1 MKQRIVLIAG
11 WGMPSGVMQPLVDK
25 LSGRYTV
32 NVVSLP
38 GFNEQG
44 LTVETVSWPTMI
56 DALSSYLAGESVM
69 LVGWSMGGQLAT
81 LFAAMYPRQVK
92 GLMTLTSNPCF
103 VQRDDWQ
110 DAMSE
115 TVFAEFEHGV
125 SVSCSQTL
133 KQFAM
138 LCSQGGEQQRETV
151 RLIRKVLVDA
161 EPDAEQLSS
170 LLTLLR
176 EADTRSQL
184 ADLTCPVIHWVAE
197 RDALVPF
204 SFSRALSGHYPTHTI
219 KPIEGGHAFWLET
232 PDIIVSDIDKLVR
245 ENA

>member
-11 WGMPSGVMQPLVDK
+11 WGMPSGVMQPLADK
-25 LSGRYTV
+25 LSGSYTV

-38 GFNEQG
+38 GFNEHG
-44 LTVETVSWPTMI
+44 LTVDTISWPAMI
-56 DALSSYLAGESVM
+56 DALSNYLAGDSVM

-81 LFAAMYPRQVK
+81 LFAAMYPDQVK
-92 GLMTLTSNPCF
+92 GLLTLTSNPCF

-110 DAMSE
+110 DGMSE

-125 SVSCSQTL
+125 SASCSQTL

-151 RLIRKVLVDA
+151 RFIRKVLADA
-161 EPDAEQLSS
+161 EPDVEQLSS

-184 ADLTCPVIHWVAE
+184 ADLTCPVTHWVAE
-197 RDALVPF
+197 QDALVPF
-204 SFSRALSGHYPTHTI
+204 SLNQALSERYPTHTI
-219 KPIEGGHAFWLET
+219 KTVEGGHAFWLEA